1 MKKITLTIF
10 LILFAIPIIAIE
22 ITDIYQNNKAVLIE
36 LDLHKQHSDLMNQ
49 FDSLIT
55 VQDNN
60 PVTMSLLLIEVGK
73 ILRQSGN
80 VGPSLHL
87 FNNAINYYKEN
98 PPKNDQ
104 ENASLVHLLLP
115 YGAAHEEI
123 GLPNL
128 ALEIYFEGISR
139 CKDKNDPIF
148 CHFYNNIGVVYYN
161 INQIDKAEEYMH
173 KAEEAAQRTHQ
184 PLDQFYALN
193 NLSEVYLKKNQLD
206 SALDYALQA
215 IQLINK
221 KDNNYLYYSLQL
233 TIASIYLELKDYN
246 LAYSYLK
253 NTENN
258 NLNKHHQTELIYTY
272 DLFSSY
278 YLEKNQINLAQK
290 KIEEAIQIAQK
301 INDKRIIASLYK
313 KMAAIQAK
321 QSYYKKAYEY
331 VLYSKN
337 INDSIV
343 EINNNEALKN
353 ISQIYTTKES
363 NQQFQERITSLEN
376 ENSSLSYKRILLLVI
391 LSITLATI
399 LLLSLIIRYIKQK
412 NESIKKKQ
420 QLQHEQIKE
429 LHNNIENKNRQII
442 TYSINQV
449 KSSEYINTLSK
460 ELLLIIRDMN
470 PRDRENRNQL
480 IALKRTIND
489 YDKNNELTEFH
500 YFYEQIHPNFYKNIN
515 QAHPNLTTKDK
526 RLCAFIALNLST
538 REIANITY
546 REVRS
551 VESARNRLRKKM
563 EIPTEITLQAYIKSF
578 I

>member
-10 LILFAIPIIAIE
+10 LILFAIPIIAID
-22 ITDIYQNNKAVLIE
+22 ITDIYKNNKATLIE
-36 LDLHKQHSDLMNQ
+36 LDLHKQHADLIIQ

-55 VQDNN
+55 AQDEN
-60 PVTMSLLLIEVGK
+60 PITMSLLLIKVGK

-98 PPKNDQ
+98 PPKNNQ

-173 KAEEAAQRTHQ
+173 KAEEAAQITHQ

-221 KDNNYLYYSLQL
+221 NNYNYLYYSLQL
-233 TIASIYLELKDYN
+233 TIASIYLELKDYD

-258 NLNKHHQTELIYTY
+258 NINKHHQTELIYTY

-278 YLEKNQINLAQK
+278 YIQKDQITLAQK

-321 QSYYKKAYEY
+321 QSNYKQAYEY
-331 VLYSKN
+331 ALFSKN

-363 NQQFQERITSLEN
+363 NQKFQERITSLEK
-376 ENSSLSYKRILLLVI
+376 ENSTLSYKRILLIVVI
-391 LSITLATI
+391 SITLATI
-399 LLLSLIIRYIKQK
+399 LLLLLLIRYLKQS
-412 NESIKKKQ
+412 NASIKKQ
-420 QLQHEQIKE
+420 QQHLQEQIEQQNKN
-429 LHNNIENKNRQII
+429 LENKNRKII

-460 ELLLIIRDMN
+460 ELVLVIRDMN

-480 IALKRTIND
+480 LALKRKITD
-489 YDKNNELTEFH
+489 YEKNNELTEFH
-500 YFYEQIHPNFYKNIN
+500 YYYEQIHPNFYKNIN
-515 QAHPNLTTKDK
+515 KAHPSLTTKDK

-563 EIPTEITLQAYIKSF
+563 NIPSEISLQDYIKSF